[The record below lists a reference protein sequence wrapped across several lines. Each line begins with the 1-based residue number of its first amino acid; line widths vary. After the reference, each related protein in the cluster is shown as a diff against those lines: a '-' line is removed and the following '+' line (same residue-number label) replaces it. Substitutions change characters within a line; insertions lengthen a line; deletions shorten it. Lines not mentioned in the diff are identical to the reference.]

1 MASANAF
8 KSGDTDREKVGRFV
22 AGSSLLFVVS
32 AASGVMQFAWS
43 ATMQRLLGPEGFS
56 LTGPFL
62 NLFWLLSLATSFG
75 VPQAMMTFIS
85 DRRHRDPEGAAL
97 IMSEGTR
104 LLVAMGALF
113 CGAAAAALV
122 AIYGAS
128 PAANVYS
135 GLAWLMIV
143 SVAGKQMYMSFF
155 ATAGGIQRMDL
166 LAACNIVF
174 PIAMLGSSVGM
185 VYAAKTYWPGSQ
197 AAGILAGAGGVAF
210 ASVAQCIVSLA
221 MFRRAE
227 LSLKRIFTWR
237 AGWGES
243 KRLLSFGWVAALAVI
258 AASGV
263 QFLPPAV
270 VSFAAHSSALGGA
283 APEKIINAGRFCAAF
298 TYAMAPMLLIGMVM
312 AIVPA
317 ISEAES
323 KKNPELMQRYFDLA
337 VKYALSII
345 MLMMAI
351 YAVSAGTIVELF
363 SGKEF
368 PRGSMGPLTLTLFA
382 GMSAGMLG
390 MLTVNVL
397 VGIKKPAAPAAVSLA
412 MTASVVAALAAAEAY
427 SDSVLTAAG
436 AFSATVFMGLAA
448 LLYCLKR
455 LGGIIWPW
463 KTVARPTAAAI
474 AAAAALR
481 ALPFDSVSVAAVA
494 AACVCGSVFYLVAL
508 GLAGGIDSD
517 DFDMAR
523 DTFRSSGAGIVV
535 PAIDAMEKFFR
546 LSPLFA
552 KPRAGSAVS
561 QESGDGG

>member
-1 MASANAF
+1 
-8 KSGDTDREKVGRFV
+8 
-22 AGSSLLFVVS
+22 
-32 AASGVMQFAWS
+32 
-43 ATMQRLLGPEGFS
+43 
-56 LTGPFL
+56 
-62 NLFWLLSLATSFG
+62 
-75 VPQAMMTFIS
+75 MMTFIS
-85 DRRHRDPEGAAL
+85 DRRHNDPEGAAR
-97 IMSEGTR
+97 IMAEGTR

-122 AIYGAS
+122 ALYGAS

-155 ATAGGIQRMDL
+155 AAAGGIQRMDL

-174 PIAMLGSSVGM
+174 PIAMLGSSIGM
-185 VYAAKTYWPGSQ
+185 VYAVKIYWPGNQ
-197 AAGILAGAGGVAF
+197 TAGILAGAGGVAV
-210 ASVAQCIVSLA
+210 ASVAQCFVSLA
-221 MFRRAE
+221 MFRRAD
-227 LSLKRIFTWR
+227 LSLKKVFSWRI
-237 AGWGES
+237 GWGES

-270 VSFAAHSSALGGA
+270 VSFVAHSAVFGGA
-283 APEKIINAGRFCAAF
+283 AADKILNAGRFCGAF

-345 MLMMAI
+345 MLMVSI
-351 YAVSAGTIVELF
+351 YAVYAGTIVELF
-363 SGKEF
+363 SGKEY
-368 PRGSMGPLTLTLFA
+368 PRQSMGILTLTLFA
-382 GMSAGMLG
+382 GMSAGMLT
-390 MLTVNVL
+390 MLVVNVL
-397 VGIKKPAAPAAVSLA
+397 VGIKKPAVPAAVSLA
-412 MTASVVAALAAAEAY
+412 MTAAVVAALAAAGVY
-427 SDSVLTAAG
+427 SDSVITAAG

-455 LGGIIWPW
+455 LGGIKWPW
-463 KTVARPTAAAI
+463 KMVARPAAAAV

-481 ALPFDSVSVAAVA
+481 ALPYDSVSLFSVA
-494 AACVCGSVFYLVAL
+494 AACVCGLVFYLVAL

-523 DTFRSSGAGIVV
+523 DTFRSSGAGIAV

-546 LSPLFA
+546 LSPLFVR
-552 KPRAGSAVS
+552 PRAIPAEIPEHREG
-561 QESGDGG
+561 Q

>member
-32 AASGVMQFAWS
+32 AASGAMQFAWS
-43 ATMQRLLGPEGFS
+43 AIMQRMLGPEGFS

-85 DRRHRDPEGAAL
+85 DRRHKDPEGAAL

-113 CGAAAAALV
+113 CGVAAAALV
-122 AIYGAS
+122 AIYDAS

-166 LAACNIVF
+166 LAVCNIVF
-174 PIAMLGSSVGM
+174 PIAMLASSAGM

-197 AAGILAGAGGVAF
+197 AAGILAGAGGVAL
-210 ASVAQCIVSLA
+210 ASVAQFVVSLA
-221 MFRRAE
+221 MFRRAD
-227 LSLKRIFTWR
+227 LSLKKIYSWKMGWR
-237 AGWGES
+237 ES

-270 VSFAAHSSALGGA
+270 VSFAAHSSALGGVA
-283 APEKIINAGRFCAAF
+283 ADKILNAGRFCAAF
-298 TYAMAPMLLIGMVM
+298 TYAMAPMLIIGMVM

-345 MLMMAI
+345 MLMISI
-351 YAVSAGTIVELF
+351 YAVYSGTIVELF
-363 SGKEF
+363 SGKEY
-368 PRGSMGPLTLTLFA
+368 PRESMGILTLTLFA
-382 GMSAGMLG
+382 GMSAGMLA
-390 MLTVNVL
+390 MLAVNVL
-397 VGIKKPAAPAAVSLA
+397 VGIKKPAVPAAVSLA
-412 MTASVVAALAAAEAY
+412 MTVAVVAALAAAGVY
-427 SDSVLTAAG
+427 SDSALAAAG
-436 AFSATVFMGLAA
+436 VFSATVFLGLAA
-448 LLYCLKR
+448 LLYCLKK
-455 LGGIIWPW
+455 LGGIRWPW
-463 KTVARPTAAAI
+463 KMVARPAVAAV

-481 ALPFDSVSVAAVA
+481 ALPYDSVSVASVA
-494 AACVCGSVFYLVAL
+494 AACVCGSFFYLVAL
-508 GLAGGIDSD
+508 GLAGGVDSD
-517 DFDMAR
+517 DFEMAR
-523 DTFRSSGAGIVV
+523 DTFRSSGAGMAV

-546 LSPLFA
+546 LSPLFV
-552 KPRAGSAVS
+552 KPRSAPADS
-561 QESGDGG
+561 SESGDGA